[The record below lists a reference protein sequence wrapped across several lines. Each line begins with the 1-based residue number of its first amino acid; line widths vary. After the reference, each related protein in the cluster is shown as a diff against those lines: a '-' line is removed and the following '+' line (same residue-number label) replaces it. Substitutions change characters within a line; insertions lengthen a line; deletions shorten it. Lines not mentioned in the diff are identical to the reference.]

1 MKRERIVYYCCPDLI
16 FKKYG
21 LADVMWGRA
30 GVAHNYPKQK
40 FSETEKIYDTESIQN
55 LLWSICSGTMV
66 VTSLISES
74 H

>member
-1 MKRERIVYYCCPDLI
+1 LQA
-16 FKKYG
+16 
-21 LADVMWGRA
+21 LADVMS
-30 GVAHNYPKQK
+30 GVTTVTDNFAKQK

-66 VTSLISES
+66 VTSLISEG